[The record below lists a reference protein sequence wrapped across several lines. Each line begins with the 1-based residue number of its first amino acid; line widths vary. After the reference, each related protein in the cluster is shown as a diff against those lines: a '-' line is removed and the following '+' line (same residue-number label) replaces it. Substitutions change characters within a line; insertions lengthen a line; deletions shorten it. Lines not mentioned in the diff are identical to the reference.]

1 MKEYRI
7 IGIGKL
13 YGDVVVFEEGYINI
27 EEAQEALGYYE
38 NEYPNFN
45 LKIEEYQISIS
56 LIK

>member
-27 EEAQEALGYYE
+27 GEAQEALDYYE

-45 LKIEEYQISIS
+45 LKIEEY
-56 LIK
+56 